1 MKRALLAGISALAM
15 VTVAG
20 AANAADL
27 PRREAMPV
35 KAPIYSAPYNWTGFY
50 LGINGGGAWGSS
62 DFSGGL
68 GNGSSDPDGGM
79 VGGTIGYNWQFGQT
93 VFGLEGDIDWSS
105 VRGSSNCGLGGGFSC
120 ETRNDYLAT
129 VRGRLGYAFDR
140 FMPYVTGGV
149 AIGNIKA
156 SVAGLGSSDET
167 QVGWTVGGGL
177 ETAIAGGWTAKIEY
191 LYVDLGNS
199 DTISGVGLNSDADF
213 TENVVRA
220 GFNYRF

>member
-15 VTVAG
+15 ITVAG

-62 DFSGGL
+62 DFSGVSG
-68 GNGSSDPDGGM
+68 GSSDPDGGM

-93 VFGLEGDIDWSS
+93 VLGLEGDADWSS
-105 VRGSSNCGLGGGFSC
+105 VRGSSNCGGLSC

-129 VRGRLGYAFDR
+129 IRGRLGYAFDR
-140 FMPYVTGGV
+140 FLPYVTGGV
-149 AIGNIKA
+149 AFGNIKA
-156 SVAGLGSSDET
+156 SVGSLET
-167 QVGWTVGGGL
+167 NETETGWTVGGGL

-199 DTISGVGLNSDADF
+199 GSINAVGLGNTDADF